1 MNFLK
6 RVLSTIVGIGV
17 FTGLCLFLLI
27 AIAAISGS
35 DNDNKVIVK
44 ENSVLALDLTDAIA
58 DYEGQFD
65 YGEWA
70 FLFQDDKKH
79 NGLFDIINA
88 ITYAAT
94 DNNIEGISIKNLQ
107 LSAGMAQTK
116 ALRDALLEF
125 KASGKFILAYSD
137 GMGQKE
143 YYLSS
148 VADAIYLN
156 PVGGLDF
163 KGLATEILYYKD
175 FQDKYGLKME
185 VIRHG
190 KYKSAVEP
198 YLTQEMS
205 DANREQISVF
215 LNSIWTEMK
224 SEISESRN
232 ISVSELHNIA
242 DNLLARSPEKAVN
255 SKLIDKL
262 LYADEFETEIKTKL
276 GLVAEDDYNSVDI
289 YDYAKHSKSKNLIK
303 NLKIKDRIAV
313 IYAQGQIMYGE
324 GNEKI
329 VGQGVINESLKK
341 AREDDNIKAIVL
353 RINSPGGSA
362 LASDLIWREIERT
375 KAVKPV
381 IVSMGN
387 LAASGGYYIACNADT
402 IIAEPNTITGSIG
415 VFGTLPNAHG
425 FITDIGINSEQ
436 VSTNK
441 NSITYSVFEPMSNAQ
456 HDVMKEGV
464 VAIYNTFIDR
474 VANGRNMTP
483 EAVNNIAQGRVW
495 TGADALKI
503 GLVDELGGL
512 DLALER
518 AAEAAE
524 LTTYRTK
531 EFPVYEK
538 DLEDM
543 VQGFGVMKS
552 EAEIL
557 EDALGTYHYNI
568 LNRIK
573 EMSQV
578 KGTQMLLPY
587 TIEIQ

>member
-215 LNSIWTEMK
+215 LNSIWAEMK
-224 SEISESRN
+224 YEISESRN

-329 VGQGVINESLKK
+329 IGQGVINESLKK

-543 VQGFGVMKS
+543 VQDFGVMKS